1 MPNAASHKGHLIG
14 YARTST
20 AEQEAGLL
28 AQVRDLQ
35 EAGCTKI
42 FQEQVSSI
50 GQSGELDRALDY
62 VRGGDTLVVTKVDR
76 LARSTVGLWEIV
88 KRLEAIDDGGAGL
101 RVLNLG
107 GETVDTKSATGKL
120 ILTIFAGFAQFER
133 EMMLERQREGI
144 AKAKAEKRYLG
155 RKPSARLK
163 ADDAV
168 QLFKQ
173 GRTVSDIAAALS
185 IGRGSVYRALEGA
198 GVTYKSVA

>member
-35 EAGCTKI
+35 AAGCTKI
-42 FQEQVSSI
+42 FREQASSI
-50 GQSGELDRALDY
+50 AERGELERALDY

-76 LARSTVGLWEIV
+76 LARSTVGLWDIV

-120 ILTIFAGFAQFER
+120 ILTIL
-133 EMMLERQREGI
+133 LERQREGI

-155 RKPSARLK
+155 RKPSAKLK

-198 GVTYKSVA
+198 GVNYKSVA